1 MQMWVQSDLVFCGF
15 WPHIPDRSVKS
26 TKRSPAPTA
35 TPNSRPAWKLVSLPR
50 FTRVCRALW
59 DRPLQDQPPARS
71 GGNPPLLPRSR
82 WTLTPPPSPCP
93 AARTPLLLQFTQKRL
108 TTLESTPPCPSPTY
122 CQVPHVHVPFCIFK
136 HRVSIFLPSP
146 SSFLCWRII
155 SLSFSFRL
163 YLYWFQV
170 CSTVGRQPCTLQNA
184 PSPILPGPTRP
195 YTVITLSLTVF
206 PPLYFTPPERTLG
219 PRTCASQSLRLFA
232 QPPSCS
238 PLGQPSLSAQHLW
251 VCFCFVLFLL
261 FFSVVHIYV
270 KAHGMCLTQW
280 LTSLGAAPFR
290 SPHTV
295 ISHVLC
301 LPGFHINKCL
311 SILCSY
317 TAIFPK
323 SQCN

>member
-26 TKRSPAPTA
+26 MKQFPAPTA
-35 TPNSRPAWKLVSLPR
+35 TPNSLPAWKLVSLLR

-59 DRPLQDQPPARS
+59 NRPLQDQPPARLV
-71 GGNPPLLPRSR
+71 GTLPSSPGSL

-122 CQVPHVHVPFCIFK
+122 CQVPHVHVPLCIFK

-184 PSPILPGPTRP
+184 PSPILPGPTQPLHRY
-195 YTVITLSLTVF
+195 YTITDCIPTALLHT
-206 PPLYFTPPERTLG
+206 PERTLG
-219 PRTCASQSLRLFA
+219 PRTCASQSLRLFT

-238 PLGQPSLSAQHLW
+238 PLGQPWLSAQHLW

-261 FFSVVHIYV
+261 FFSVVHI
-270 KAHGMCLTQW
+270 
-280 LTSLGAAPFR
+280 
-290 SPHTV
+290 
-295 ISHVLC
+295 
-301 LPGFHINKCL
+301 
-311 SILCSY
+311 
-317 TAIFPK
+317 
-323 SQCN
+323 